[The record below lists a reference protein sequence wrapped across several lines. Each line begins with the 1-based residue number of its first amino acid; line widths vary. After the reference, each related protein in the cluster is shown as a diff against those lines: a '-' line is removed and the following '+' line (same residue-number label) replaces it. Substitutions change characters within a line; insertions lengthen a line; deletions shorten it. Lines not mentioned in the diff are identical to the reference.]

1 MTGIIHGLLAKVK
14 KNIKHPYQTMMVF
27 GKKREKELLGSNHIL
42 KSKMLNTVNQ
52 MLGLSGFMMVR

>member
-1 MTGIIHGLLAKVK
+1 MK

-52 MLGLSGFMMVR
+52 MLGLSGFMMVL

>member
-1 MTGIIHGLLAKVK
+1 
-14 KNIKHPYQTMMVF
+14 MMVF